1 MPRRDTINR
10 QEMAASY
17 GFAVAFLNSDPELR
31 RLFNQAVKNT
41 WSAAMFQARLRG
53 TKWFKTHS
61 APVRNAIMQKTADPA
76 TYKANVD
83 KMTATVRDTWAG
95 MFGAGAA
102 PMSHKEMRTWAE
114 TAHRMGW
121 SEAQLIDQMTRGVNY
136 QKLLKKKS
144 LGGTAAEVAAQMDSL
159 AANYGVPLG
168 NKWRARQLEKIIE
181 GGDTIEGVQKRVRDV
196 AMREY
201 KAFADRIAAGE
212 TVAEIADPY
221 VQQMAELLE
230 LNEND
235 INIRS
240 PHIQRA
246 LKQTTKQGKPAAMD
260 LNSFADVLRRDKRW
274 KYTDNAKK
282 QVAEATEGL
291 LRQWGVMS

>member
-1 MPRRDTINR
+1 MPERDTINR
-10 QEMAASY
+10 QTMAAQY
-17 GFAVAFLNSDPELR
+17 GFALAFLNSDPELK
-31 RLFNQAVKNT
+31 RLFNQAVKKT
-41 WSAAMFQARLRG
+41 WTAAEFTARLRG

-61 APVRNAIMQKTADPA
+61 GPVRNAIMQETADPA
-76 TYKANVD
+76 SYKANVN
-83 KMTATVRDTWAG
+83 KMAATVRDTWG
-95 MFGAGAA
+95 RMFGTAN
-102 PMSHKEMRTWAE
+102 MSNKELRTWAE

-121 SEAQLIDQMTRGVNY
+121 SEAQLIDQMTKGVNY
-136 QKLLKKKS
+136 QKLLRKRQG
-144 LGGTAAEVAAQMDSL
+144 LGGTAAEIAGQLDSL
-159 AANYGVPLG
+159 SANYGVPLG

-181 GGDTIEGVQKRVRDV
+181 GGDTLEGVQTRVRDV

-235 INIRS
+235 VGLRNRLV
-240 PHIQRA
+240 QRA

-260 LNSFADVLRRDKRW
+260 LNTFADEVRRDRRW

-282 QVAEATEGL
+282 QVAEMTEGL
-291 LRQWGVMS
+291 LQQWGVIS